1 MIEAETSLEI
11 PGFFSDRDIEQA
23 DSLDNFSFGVSSSP
37 DFELTELSEI
47 ENLSGYISSV
57 LSNEGDLKNIDSKDK
72 DIETV
77 FGEVSIDVSLDNVG
91 AETDITGINSSNSNG
106 NGIGRGQNRFF
117 EDSLLS
123 ASLANDTILDGG
135 SDSDNVTSDPSISGI
150 VNGESSK
157 TVLLASLDGQSFRDF
172 ANITQSLN
180 DDGSFSLDRAQ
191 VEQISGGAIADG
203 EHSLQLLAVN
213 LDRRGIKVDFDTVDF
228 ELNRVLYT
236 ISSEDTRELA
246 LVNTE
251 TDDLVKVKL
260 DDIEGWQDL
269 ETELRSTAPR
279 YFEGELT
286 PEQVFVP
293 EGEPSPVGSG
303 ASGTVSLVLDPT
315 GAMFGKDGP
324 AVQYEIQLSGVDLG
338 GTSTE
343 TTADDVTAIHFHSGE
358 RGEERIGTHT
368 LNVFGMPGEDDNDAV
383 FDFENNTITGI
394 WDNADSLNS
403 ADNINT
409 SNGIPDH
416 HLSDVLSG
424 IDPLS
429 TKTVSEYADE
439 LLANSTYLQVHTNE
453 FPVPGGVVR
462 GQIEE
467 VSRGQNAENSSTEG
481 FLEPTFVEHTLVTP
495 DEKRVYLTVN
505 GSLQIANAVVGVD
518 VNSVDWDAGTADL
531 SVRSNLITA
540 EAGEP
545 TRYPSVGQVDES
557 QPIQSWTTLPW
568 NQTHGPSVQP
578 GSSIIQFS
586 QLTNNRLFLIDDST
600 GEAVENYN
608 PLIIEGVTD
617 QLHGAFYNPSGT
629 VALSPGYYW
638 DRSDIGLFNV
648 DDETDGLFFEN
659 SIELNSEAGK
669 GAYNHFISWV
679 DNRYAYA
686 ASMQYGPTS
695 LTAEGETI
703 AGPSIWLIDA
713 EEQTAKRVVGTADSA
728 NDPGVFRNP
737 SDFLVVGSKLYVAEE
752 DSLDA
757 SFGDDGYVAIYDISD
772 IENPQFMKRLK
783 PGEGLPDDFE
793 IAHGLSA
800 TPDGSSVY
808 VASYRSDYLLKIDT
822 TTDTVTETYG
832 ADDGLSATHGGFA
845 AGSLR

>member
-1 MIEAETSLEI
+1 MFDTDINAETSDFYNIDEGLTD
-11 PGFFSDRDIEQA
+11 FS
-23 DSLDNFSFGVSSSP
+23 NSSTDGNGSP
-37 DFELTELSEI
+37 SAFEFPKLSEI
-47 ENLSGYISSV
+47 DNLSSYITSTF
-57 LSNEGDLKNIDSKDK
+57 LENGDLKNGDRK

-77 FGEVSIDVSLDNVG
+77 YGQINVEGDISEVNN
-91 AETDITGINSSNSNG
+91 ENDITGIKSSNSRGKGGG
-106 NGIGRGQNRFF
+106 NGQFRFF
-117 EDSLLS
+117 DDSLIS
-123 ASLANDTILDGG
+123 ASLTNDTVLDGG
-135 SDSDNVTSDPSISGI
+135 TNTDTITSDISIDGKI
-150 VNGESSK
+150 NRDGGR
-157 TVLLASLDGQSFRDF
+157 TLLFAGLDGQNFRDF
-172 ANITQSLN
+172 VNISKSL
-180 DDGSFSLDRAQ
+180 DADGNFSLDRGQ
-191 VEQISGGAIADG
+191 VEEIGGGAIADG
-203 EHSLQLLAVN
+203 EHDFQLLAVN
-213 LDRRGIKVDFDTVDF
+213 INRQGIQTDFDVVDF

-251 TDDLVKVKL
+251 TNDLVKVKL
-260 DDIEGWQDL
+260 DDIEGWQNV

-286 PEQVFVP
+286 PEQVYIP
-293 EGEPSPVGSG
+293 DGEPSPIGSG

-315 GAMFGKDGP
+315 GSMFDKQGP
-324 AVQYEIQLSGVDLG
+324 AVQYKIQLSGVDLG

-368 LNVFGMPGEDDNDAV
+368 LNVFGMPGEDDDDAV

-403 ADNINT
+403 ANNINT

-416 HLSDVLSG
+416 HLSDVLAG

-453 FPVPGGVVR
+453 FPIPGGVVR
-462 GQIEE
+462 SQIEE
-467 VSRGQNAENSSTEG
+467 VSRGDENSSTEG
-481 FLEPTFVEHTLVTP
+481 FIEPTFVEHTLVTP

-518 VNSVDWDAGTADL
+518 VNSIDWDAGTADL

-545 TRYPSVGQVDES
+545 TRYPSVGQVDET
-557 QPIQSWTTLPW
+557 QPIQSWTALPW

-578 GSSIIQFS
+578 GSSTIQFS

-600 GEAVENYN
+600 GEPLEGYN
-608 PLIIEGVTD
+608 PLVIDGVTD

-629 VALSPGYYW
+629 IALTPGYYW

-648 DDETDGLFFEN
+648 DRQTDGLVFED
-659 SIELNSEAGK
+659 SIDLNSKEGK
-669 GAYNHFISWV
+669 GAYNHFVTWI
-679 DNRYAYA
+679 DDRYAYA

-695 LTAEGETI
+695 LTPEGEEI

-713 EEQTAKRVVGTADSA
+713 VEQTAQRVVGTADTA
-728 NDPGVFRNP
+728 DDPGVFRNP
-737 SDFLVVGSKLYVAEE
+737 SDFVVVGDKLYVAEE

-757 SFGDDGYVAIYDISD
+757 SFGDDGYVAVYDISSID
-772 IENPQFMKRLK
+772 EPKFIKRLK
-783 PGEGLPDDFE
+783 PGQGLPSDFE

-800 TPDGSSVY
+800 TPDGSAVY

-822 TTDTVTETYG
+822 ATDTVVKTYG
-832 ADDGLSATHGGFA
+832 AEDGLSATHGGFA